1 MGVLTLIRFG
11 LSAIGIG
18 LFVALFVIL
27 VGAFVG
33 ELAGI
38 DTVLRTNSVF
48 GWLFPTLMVVL
59 LLRWLVKL
67 LQRRLSAR
75 QERQS

>member
-38 DTVLRTNSVF
+38 DTVLRTNRVF
-48 GWLFPTLMVVL
+48 GWLFPTLLAVL

>member
-38 DTVLRTNSVF
+38 DTVLRTNRVF